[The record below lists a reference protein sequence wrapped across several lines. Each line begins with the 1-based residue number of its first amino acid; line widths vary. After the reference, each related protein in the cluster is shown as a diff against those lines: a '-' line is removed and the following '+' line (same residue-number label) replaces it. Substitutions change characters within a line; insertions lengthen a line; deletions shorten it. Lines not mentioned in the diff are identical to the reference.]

1 MKYWTYVEPG
11 KEGKE
16 EYRTLSEQEILRQ
29 YFPYWSNRMK
39 EVGHE
44 HLITRQNCIDDWVT
58 LHWAWRGKKNDTV
71 AKETNSRKDQPR
83 CD

>member
-16 EYRTLSEQEILRQ
+16 DYRTLSEQQILKE
-29 YFPYWSNRMK
+29 YFPYWKKRMK
-39 EVGHE
+39 EVNKE

-58 LHWAWRGKKNDTV
+58 LHWAWKGKPND
-71 AKETNSRKDQPR
+71 AIKKEANRREDKPR
-83 CD
+83 DD

>member
-16 EYRTLSEQEILRQ
+16 EYRTLSEKQILAD
-29 YFPYWSNRMK
+29 YFPYWKKRMI
-39 EVGHE
+39 EVGRE

-58 LHWAWRGKKNDTV
+58 LHWAWKGKQHDTM
-71 AKETNSRKDQPR
+71 AQKTNSRESEPR
-83 CD
+83 ND